1 MSFIR
6 RALGY
11 TAHSIV
17 GLDPAVR
24 TVMRTVSGSATEV
37 VAPQEGGSIILSE
50 GETIAVEALPLRDD
64 VSYGSIRE
72 EI

>member
-1 MSFIR
+1 MRIIS
-6 RALGY
+6 RALGH

-37 VAPQEGGSIILSE
+37 VAPQEGGSIILGE

-64 VSYGSIRE
+64 VSCASMGE